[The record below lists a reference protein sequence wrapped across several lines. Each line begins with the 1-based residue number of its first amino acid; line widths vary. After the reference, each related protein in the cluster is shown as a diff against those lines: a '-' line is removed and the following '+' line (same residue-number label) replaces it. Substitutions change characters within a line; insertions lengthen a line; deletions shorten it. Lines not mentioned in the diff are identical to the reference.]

1 MSEVTMPIILMMTTT
16 VMVCLYEQFLLTLKI
31 HLEVSDPIKLT
42 GRDAVLW
49 SRLLVEIPGQATNYR
64 LFVPRSFKLQ
74 RHLHLQRCETL
85 QLKDALLLLDETEV
99 YGLYSFCVIGRW
111 GLRPCLGRVVPFF
124 LTCCCCF

>member
-31 HLEVSDPIKLT
+31 HLEVSDPIELT

-49 SRLLVEIPGQATNYR
+49 SRLLVEIPAQATYYR
-64 LFVPRSFKLQ
+64 RLVPRLFKLQ

-85 QLKDALLLLDETEV
+85 QLQDALLLLDETEV
-99 YGLYSFCVIGRW
+99 WLV
-111 GLRPCLGRVVPFF
+111 
-124 LTCCCCF
+124 